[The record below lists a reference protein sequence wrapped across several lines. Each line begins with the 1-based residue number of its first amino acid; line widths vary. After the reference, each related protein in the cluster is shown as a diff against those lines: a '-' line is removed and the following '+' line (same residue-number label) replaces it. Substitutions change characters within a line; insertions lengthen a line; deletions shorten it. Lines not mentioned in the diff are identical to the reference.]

1 MLNKSHNIGRN
12 KMDKLMYEGLAN
24 IGDTIRGYDWTPCE
38 ERESSYIEGV
48 VTAMGKTKMGFDAY
62 TIKLTKRVLGG
73 NDKTNSRGGLRK
85 GTTFYVPF
93 QTTEDKYELEEYHAM
108 GLTGRVEKIGDAK

>member
-1 MLNKSHNIGRN
+1 
-12 KMDKLMYEGLAN
+12 MDKLMYEEVAN

-48 VTAMGKTKMGFDAY
+48 VIAKGRTEVGYAY
-62 TIKLTKRVLGG
+62 SVKLTKKITAGKDR
-73 NDKTNSRGGLRK
+73 TNLRGGELIGK
-85 GTTFYVPF
+85 TFYVPF
-93 QTTEDKYELEEYHAM
+93 ESFEDKYELEEYHAM